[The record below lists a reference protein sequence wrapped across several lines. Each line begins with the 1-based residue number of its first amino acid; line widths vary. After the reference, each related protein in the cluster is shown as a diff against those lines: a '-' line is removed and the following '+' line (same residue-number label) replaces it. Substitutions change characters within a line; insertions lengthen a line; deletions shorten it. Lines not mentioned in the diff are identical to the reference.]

1 MTKLMNA
8 VQMFRET
15 GTLLPISGGAN
26 PKGYNETA
34 DLILKTVDGV
44 DIDTLY
50 NEIVDSIGIL
60 NAQRSPLISRLTFP
74 VTAAYE
80 QVMPLNSSDFEEADE
95 YGQPVGIRLGLP
107 WNMGYDLRYYDLAE
121 RFTWRWLG
129 RSTAAQV
136 RALNNTALDADNR
149 LVARTILNRIFDNT
163 NTAVTLEATGTA
175 TTAYPF
181 YNGDVTVLP
190 AAPPSWKTYSF
201 TTTHT
206 HYGVSAGATVASADL
221 NTMYEHIYHH
231 GYTQGG
237 TQVFLLV
244 NRAQAATIRT
254 FRVATGALYDFIP
267 AAGSPAATFLGTMVG
282 SFPTASAG
290 APNVFPGFIGTWGPI
305 DIIEEDYMPSGY
317 MLMFASGGKFAQ
329 TNPVGLREHE
339 NAGLRGLKLIPTF
352 DRYPLRESFYH
363 HALGAGIRHGAA
375 GYVMKV
381 TGGGGYTIPTI
392 TLGGQGGR

>member
-1 MTKLMNA
+1 MKKLMNA
-8 VQMFRET
+8 IQMFRET
-15 GTLLPISGGAN
+15 GTILPISGGAN

-50 NEIVDSIGIL
+50 QEIIDSIGIL
-60 NAQRSPLISRLTFP
+60 NAQRSPLIQRLTFP
-74 VTAAYE
+74 VDSPFE

-95 YGQPVGIRLGLP
+95 YGQPVGIRLGRP
-107 WNMGYDLRYYDLAE
+107 WNMGYDLRYFDLAE
-121 RFTWRWLG
+121 RFTWRWLA

-163 NTAVTLEATGTA
+163 NAAVTLEATGTA

-181 YNGDVTVLP
+181 FNGDITALP
-190 AAPPSWKTYSF
+190 AAPPDWKTYTF
-201 TTTHT
+201 LTTHT

-221 NTMYEHIYHH
+221 DTMYEHIYHH
-231 GYTQGG
+231 GYAQGG
-237 TQVFLLV
+237 TKFFLLV
-244 NRAQAATIRT
+244 NRVQAKTIRT
-254 FRVATGALYDFIP
+254 FRVATGSLYDFLP
-267 AAGSPAATFLGTMVG
+267 AIGDVQATFLGTLVG
-282 SFPTASAG
+282 SLPGAPSG
-290 APNVFPGFIGTWGPI
+290 APNVFPGFIGSWGPI

-317 MLMFASGGKFAQ
+317 MVMFASGGKFAQ

-339 NAGLRGLKLIPTF
+339 NPGLKGLKLIPTF

-363 HALGAGIRHGAA
+363 HAVGAGIRHGAA

-381 TGGGGYTIPTI
+381 TGSGGYTVPTI
-392 TLGGQGGR
+392 ALGGQGGR